1 MSNTRNPLIDF
12 ITCGFCAKVIPEHEG
27 FTFKDELYTYC
38 MDCFDTI
45 MGEKG
50 LPEDMPTF

>member
-12 ITCGFCAKVIPEHEG
+12 ITCGFCTKVIPEHEG